1 MGLRG
6 IGSRAKQADY
16 VEPAHPW
23 DAEGLSQY
31 EQAVLF
37 IESLPISSGVLAG
50 QTAKLLPFQ
59 KQWLRKLFRTGKDG
73 RRIVRTGILSVPRRN
88 GKTWISAAL
97 VLAFLAGPFK
107 EERGCILG
115 CANSQKQAS
124 LLFDEVAALVH
135 RVEWLDQRINIQS
148 HTKTMTDLPTESVY
162 KAISNKVEQTYG
174 YSCSMYVID
183 EVGFFKDDKMIQ
195 ALETSCGSRSQPL
208 GLLIGTQAPNDD
220 AVFSKKID
228 YCRRVEEGT
237 VKDNTVCMTL
247 ISAPE
252 DADIFSVPTW
262 KMYNPA
268 IGGNYRS
275 LEDVRAQA
283 KKVKEIP
290 STEGGFRNLI
300 LNQRVSSVQGFIPQ
314 RLWKACSG
322 SAEPTG
328 PAFGGLDLSFTRDL
342 TAFVLYWPDTGA
354 VKCWAFLPRVGLAEK
369 SHEDGVPY
377 LDWVRRGCLIA
388 TNGKTID
395 QRFVAGVIAETCR
408 TYDVR
413 AIGFDR
419 WGMTALSKIIES
431 DLGLDPA
438 ADLHLVPHG
447 QGYRDMGPAVDSLER
462 RLIDESLRHGG
473 NPLLTWTASNV
484 IATQDPTGARK
495 LDKAKS
501 RGRIDPIVALAM
513 ACHEADIH
521 MTLEETISKQDA
533 ESIVFSWE

>member
-1 MGLRG
+1 MGARG
-6 IGSRAKQADY
+6 INARAKIEGY

-23 DAEGLSQY
+23 DDPNLSQY
-31 EQAVLF
+31 EKAVLF

-50 QTAKLLPFQ
+50 KQVKLLPFQ
-59 KQWLRKLFRTGKDG
+59 KAWLKKLFRTGKDG

-88 GKTWISAAL
+88 GKTFLSAAL

-135 RVEWLDQRINIQS
+135 RIEWLDQRINIQS
-148 HTKTMTDLPTESVY
+148 HTKTMTDLPTESTY

-183 EVGFFKDDKMIQ
+183 EVGFFKDDAMIQ

-208 GLLIGTQAPNDD
+208 GLLIGTQAPNDE

-228 YCRRVEEGT
+228 YCKRVEAGE
-237 VKDNTVCMTL
+237 VKDPSVCMTL
-247 ISAPE
+247 ISAPV
-252 DADIFSVPTW
+252 DADIFDEKVW
-262 KMYNPA
+262 KKYNPA
-268 IGGNYRS
+268 IGGKYRS

-283 KKVKEIP
+283 RRVKEIP

-300 LNQRVSSVQGFIPQ
+300 LNERISAVQGFIPQ
-314 RLWKACSG
+314 RLWKACAG
-322 SAEPTG
+322 TAEETG
-328 PAFGGLDLSFTRDL
+328 PCFGGLDLSFTRDL
-342 TAFVLYWPDTGA
+342 TAFVLYWPETGA
-354 VKCWAFLPRVGLAEK
+354 VRCWAFLPSVGLAEK
-369 SHEDGVPY
+369 AHEDAVPY
-377 LDWVRRGCLIA
+377 LDWERRGYLLA

-395 QRFVAGVIAETCR
+395 QRFVAGIVAQACKTF
-408 TYDVR
+408 DVR

-419 WGMTALSKIIES
+419 WGMTALSKTIES
-431 DLGLDPA
+431 ELGLDPA
-438 ADLHLVPHG
+438 SDLHLVPHG
-447 QGYRDMGPAVDSLER
+447 QGYKDMGPAVDSLER
-462 RLIDESLRHGG
+462 RLIDESFRHGS
-473 NPLLTWTASNV
+473 NPILNWTASNV
-484 IATQDPTGARK
+484 IATTDPAGARK
-495 LDKAKS
+495 FDKAKS

-521 MTLEETISKQDA
+521 MALDEKISKSDA
-533 ESIVFSWE
+533 ESMVFSWE